1 MDPDERK
8 RYLKKIEEADQSGSV
23 KKGGWLDRLIAQGN
37 KGTEDQ
43 LAESKRIERR
53 ESEEGEGGRCF
64 EDLGTTTNT

>member
-1 MDPDERK
+1 TIIFHGKNARPSHDLKIQNMDPDERK

-43 LAESKRIERR
+43 LA
-53 ESEEGEGGRCF
+53 
-64 EDLGTTTNT
+64 